1 VKVKEGRWGLQPAK
15 SIINRNAAATY
26 LRDTA
31 ANGRIPEAAEL
42 LTDRLGFEVKPR
54 TLQAYLDGHN
64 VPPAEIRLGLAE
76 LLDRDPAQCWTADV
90 LAATYVGPRGFGSS
104 GAPTP

>member
-1 VKVKEGRWGLQPAK
+1 VKVKQGRWGLQPAK
-15 SIINRNAAATY
+15 AMINRYADTTY
-26 LRDTA
+26 LPDNLT
-31 ANGRIPEAAEL
+31 GRIPEAAEL

-76 LLDRDPAQCWTADV
+76 LLNRDPAVCWTPEL
-90 LAATYVGPRGFGSS
+90 LAATYVGPRGFAAHMG
-104 GAPTP
+104 